1 MVYADTEWN
10 HRIIFK
16 HKLHYDNLL
25 VQKNWY
31 IFQVSSFIEKMNMNE
46 CFSISFCHKINKW
59 LIPNNPD
66 AYFIFYL
73 IEFSMITTILLYSSN
88 IISNFRKQ
96 ILQ

>member
-46 CFSISFCHKINKW
+46 FFFQFLSVIKSTNDLSQIILMLILFSI
-59 LIPNNPD
+59 L
-66 AYFIFYL
+66 
-73 IEFSMITTILLYSSN
+73 
-88 IISNFRKQ
+88 
-96 ILQ
+96 